1 MSSTDRTRDR
11 SPTSND
17 GKRSPERIGNGG
29 HRSLSDMRVE
39 ALRRAAPELSSA
51 PPSTHKQWD
60 NTLKLYRNENGGIAI
75 DEDEIQAA
83 FNFLDIN
90 ETGEID
96 KATLQRV
103 LGCFFKS
110 WSDREYNLLMSEF
123 GGKVTA
129 GGLKDLLIGNELA
142 NFDPIREAF
151 KVYDPLET
159 GFMSTEILRNITE
172 SLGHGT
178 ISQDDLDSMIYA
190 ADVDGDSR
198 VSLEDFRSMLLNKGR
213 KAGPGDRSKSE

>member
-96 KATLQRV
+96 KHV
-103 LGCFFKS
+103 LHILS
-110 WSDREYNLLMSEF
+110 LSI
-123 GGKVTA
+123 VTFVF
-129 GGLKDLLIGNELA
+129 LNVHTIFI
-142 NFDPIREAF
+142 FD
-151 KVYDPLET
+151 
-159 GFMSTEILRNITE
+159 
-172 SLGHGT
+172 
-178 ISQDDLDSMIYA
+178 YA
-190 ADVDGDSR
+190 RLV
-198 VSLEDFRSMLLNKGR
+198 M
-213 KAGPGDRSKSE
+213 